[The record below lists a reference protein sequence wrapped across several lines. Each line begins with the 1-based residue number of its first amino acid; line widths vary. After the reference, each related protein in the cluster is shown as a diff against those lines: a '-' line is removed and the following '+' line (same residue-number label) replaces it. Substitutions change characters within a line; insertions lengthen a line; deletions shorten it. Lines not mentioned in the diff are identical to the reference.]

1 MAKASSKGS
10 KTVSASKLSEGE
22 VIDALRAV
30 PEWAELGDQI
40 QRTYHFKNFVDSM
53 NFAQRVAQVA
63 EVEQHHPDILIRYSK
78 VTLSLSTHDAGG
90 LTSKDFAAAAK
101 FDALAGK

>member
-1 MAKASSKGS
+1 MAKASTKGT
-10 KTVSASKLSEGE
+10 KTASPSKLSDGE

-63 EVEQHHPDILIRYSK
+63 EVDQHHPDILIRYSK

-101 FDALAGK
+101 YDALAGK